1 MYFTDRGMVI
11 CTPLHSSMTQQ
22 SLHALMRIS
31 KKGRPSLSDQQLDDI
46 VADFKNRKR
55 KENWH
60 FEIENYKINIL
71 LLFYTNFPKLPFLPL
86 KIPNLRG

>member
-1 MYFTDRGMVI
+1 MSMYLTDRGMVF
-11 CTPLHSSMTQQ
+11 CTPLRSSMTQQ

-31 KKGRPSLSDQQLDDI
+31 KKWRPSLSDLQLDDV

-60 FEIENYKINIL
+60 FEIENYKN
-71 LLFYTNFPKLPFLPL
+71 
-86 KIPNLRG
+86 